1 MSSVFSD
8 FLSYFSLDLSQ
19 KCAIIKLNQGGE
31 NVNKGER
38 IRKARENCGI
48 TQEELAKKINT
59 TKQTIHKYET
69 GVITNIPSD
78 KIELIASTLNLSPS
92 YLMGWEEQKNNDPII
107 VAAAGGGLTDV
118 DERFREILK
127 DKQTLCETIF
137 AANLDKRQIK
147 ELIALV
153 KTFEK
158 L

>member
-1 MSSVFSD
+1 
-8 FLSYFSLDLSQ
+8 
-19 KCAIIKLNQGGE
+19 
-31 NVNKGER
+31 
-38 IRKARENCGI
+38 
-48 TQEELAKKINT
+48 
-59 TKQTIHKYET
+59 
-69 GVITNIPSD
+69 
-78 KIELIASTLNLSPS
+78 
-92 YLMGWEEQKNNDPII
+92 MGWEEQKNNDPII

-137 AANLDKRQIK
+137 SANLDKRQIK